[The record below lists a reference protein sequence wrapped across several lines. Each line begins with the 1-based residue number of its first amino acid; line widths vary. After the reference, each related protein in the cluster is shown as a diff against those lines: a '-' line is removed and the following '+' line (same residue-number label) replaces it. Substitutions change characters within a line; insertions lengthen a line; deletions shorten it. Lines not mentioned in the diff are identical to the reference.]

1 MSGLS
6 EKIISSV
13 LVVIM
18 VGLVGYN
25 VFSVEMR
32 KIEAQRQLEEIARL
46 EEERAR
52 IEREMLEEIKS
63 KETKELVE
71 YYQNYNLL
79 KTEFVKKAAEL
90 SEKMEGEIINI
101 EQLKELTTQRL
112 NAAEDFRRK
121 LTQIGDVPGPLETFY
136 DYELEFI
143 ASDIETMSLVWSY
156 YNSSNYSTFDDS
168 EIEELYKNTNLL
180 LLKAEEELQRV
191 YSQYDLEYLLE
202 ESS

>member
-156 YNSSNYSTFDDS
+156 YNSGSYSTFDDS

>member
-156 YNSSNYSTFDDS
+156 YNSGSYSTFDDS

-191 YSQYDLEYLLE
+191 YSQYDMEYLLE